1 MAFPKSKQAILDG
14 GKKKKSVVRQR
25 WKHMEKVTQEGGEN
39 KGNK

>member
-14 GKKKKSVVRQR
+14 GGKSVVRQR